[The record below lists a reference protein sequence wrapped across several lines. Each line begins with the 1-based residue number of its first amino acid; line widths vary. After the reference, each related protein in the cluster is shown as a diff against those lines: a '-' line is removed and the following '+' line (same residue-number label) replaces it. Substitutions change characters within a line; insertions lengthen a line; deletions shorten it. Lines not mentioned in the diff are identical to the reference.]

1 MVGSLENQKQHVKVG
16 LKTQKLV
23 QLREMVRK
31 SVIVDKE
38 TEVKTTPQLVRE
50 ANLGLFHAT
59 MNLPNASKHCGMT
72 QREMKMTFREF
83 LKYNPP
89 TDPINKPEH
98 TD

>member
-1 MVGSLENQKQHVKVG
+1 
-16 LKTQKLV
+16 
-23 QLREMVRK
+23 MVRK
-31 SVIVDKE
+31 SVIVDK
-38 TEVKTTPQLVRE
+38 VSKVVTTPELVRE
-50 ANLGLFHAT
+50 ANEGLFHAT

-83 LKYNPP
+83 LKYNLP